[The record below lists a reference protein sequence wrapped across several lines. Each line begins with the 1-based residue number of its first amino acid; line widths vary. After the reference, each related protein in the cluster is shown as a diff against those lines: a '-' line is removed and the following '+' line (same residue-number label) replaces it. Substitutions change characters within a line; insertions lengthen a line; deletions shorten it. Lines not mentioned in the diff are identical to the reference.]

1 MINLDEIKERDDL
14 ELQDIPAGL
23 FGYDIRIIQIGEED
37 LLFHAKDCATILEYK
52 DTSQSIRK
60 HVPIDQKVKIKL
72 KNLKPVDSTG
82 FKLSKP
88 GDYFI
93 TEEGLYYLI
102 AGSKMQKAEDFKAWV
117 FGEVLPTFR
126 KTGKYSV
133 DDFANSKHKKTIK
146 QIPGF
151 NEDNRF
157 KRDCINEVQDLCK
170 QKGEV
175 SGVIWRKV
183 IRVLN
188 DWYGINVLREITKF
202 TKRNKLDRR
211 PNTREFLDAAG
222 YKWQTYIA
230 FEVLRHDEKL
240 RTNPTYLTTLIA
252 LCNAYFNE
260 LQPNERELVKE
271 NMLKLFDKGII
282 HPAEDYAAIKSYAEN
297 KSGTIKTITFKE

>member
-1 MINLDEIKERDDL
+1 MVDLNEIKEREDL
-14 ELQDIPAGL
+14 ILEELEGGL
-23 FGYDIRIIQIGEED
+23 FGSDIKIVRVSDDD
-37 LLFHAKDCATILEYK
+37 LLFSAKDCALILEYK
-52 DTSQSIRK
+52 SYQAAIKRHILDDAR
-60 HVPIDQKVKIKL
+60 IKL
-72 KNLKPVDSTG
+72 KPKNFNYCETQQLKVYKTG
-82 FKLSKP
+82 EV
-88 GDYFI
+88 FI
-93 TEEGLYYLI
+93 TEQGLYQLI
-102 AGSKMQKAEDFKAWV
+102 NGSKMAKAQEFQKWV
-117 FGEVLPTFR
+117 SELLVVFR
-126 KTGKYSV
+126 KTGKYNT
-133 DDFANSKHKKTIK
+133 DDLKKSKYLKTIK
-146 QIPGF
+146 QVPGF
-151 NEDNRF
+151 HEDNRF
-157 KRDCINEVQDLCK
+157 KRDCMNEVQDLCK

-175 SGVIWRKV
+175 SGAIWRKV

-252 LCNAYFNE
+252 LCNTYFNE